1 MANRFLSNIK
11 INDSY
16 ELPPQD
22 GDANQIVV
30 TDGAGNLSFEDI
42 STISGNVEGIE
53 SDIVYYEVKNSSG
66 SPISKGKGVMAVGT
80 DGNSGH
86 ILIDEMVADG
96 SIEARYFLG
105 VLNETL
111 NNGDIGRVISF
122 GEVDQLNTT
131 GQNGETWTNGQVL
144 WCDPDSAGDFT
155 ITEPDGPNVKIPAA
169 FILKASTNGKIQ
181 VRVQANEGIHQLH
194 DTKITSTQADGEL
207 LVWDNT
213 IGVWKNDGTAT
224 IDYTNGRV
232 GIGETSPNSL
242 LHLKQGSPVVNIQS
256 SNSYPYSLIK
266 TTNSVGTT
274 VSAMETYA
282 NPAIAYLNTSYT
294 YSGNTSY
301 SRLAA
306 NYQSFGVLGA
316 ERMRIDSAG
325 NVGIGTTSPQEKL
338 HVQNYTTGES
348 HQAMFKGGAVTV
360 GDYSYISLNNGYSTE
375 YTKEVRLAAVSEQSN
390 SNTTGFAIL
399 TSPDSNGA
407 SGHERLR
414 ITAAG
419 NVGIG
424 TTSPG
429 DKLAVRTDVDN
440 SATNIENY
448 NGGININNSNTTINS
463 YSALKF
469 TGGTLDG
476 NYVKSVYLGNNISRL
491 DLGAFSNG
499 AGDNTVLSVTSTS
512 NVGIGTTSPANR
524 LSLHSTSDATLSNE
538 NTYNLS
544 ISQGT
549 TTNNRLVL
557 GYSEANNVG
566 LIGAVSTG
574 VAWRHIVMMSQG
586 GNLGI
591 GSNLSPAYKL
601 DVNGTVRFSDMLR
614 METSGS
620 EKIRLISNDTLGD
633 NYMSF
638 YTNTGARTA
647 YLGQGSTAN
656 NDFQL
661 YLQTN
666 NNFDIYTNAQHALRV
681 ASNGSVGIGTTS
693 PATILHI
700 DDNASTGS
708 GLKVTG
714 GGGGS
719 ALAEF
724 VRDVGA
730 TGTSIKMHASA
741 NFPQMTM
748 QSTGNTYSVGVDS
761 SGNFKISDNASI
773 GTNDRVTIS
782 NIGSVGIGTTSPD
795 STTMLSIESP
805 VRSGWG
811 MFSKTAGINN
821 WSGFYHDSSSNFNML
836 LRSGSGVQTAKIN
849 SSGDSYLNGGNV
861 GIGTTSPAYQ
871 LQLSTNSAAKPT
883 SSAWTVVSD
892 IRVKENIRDY
902 DKGLSSILNIEPKI
916 FDYNGKAG
924 FEKTKDNIGI
934 IAQDMLNIMP
944 ETINTYK
951 AKLNEEDE
959 QETELYNFDGHAIT
973 FALVNSI
980 KELQQQITD
989 LKTEIE
995 TLKKI

>member
-1 MANRFLSNIK
+1 MHVQKSSSSISWSAASGTSAIFES
-11 INDSY
+11 NDSNRNFVTITGASQA
-16 ELPPQD
+16 ELW
-22 GDANQIVV
+22 
-30 TDGAGNLSFEDI
+30 F
-42 STISGNVEGIE
+42 
-53 SDIVYYEVKNSSG
+53 G
-66 SPISKGKGVMAVGT
+66 SPSSQT
-80 DGNSGH
+80 
-86 ILIDEMVADG
+86 
-96 SIEARYFLG
+96 R
-105 VLNETL
+105 
-111 NNGDIGRVISF
+111 GRVRYQIATDDMEF
-122 GEVDQLNTT
+122 
-131 GQNGETWTNGQVL
+131 W
-144 WCDPDSAGDFT
+144 
-155 ITEPDGPNVKIPAA
+155 
-169 FILKASTNGKIQ
+169 
-181 VRVQANEGIHQLH
+181 
-194 DTKITSTQADGEL
+194 
-207 LVWDNT
+207 
-213 IGVWKNDGTAT
+213 IG
-224 IDYTNGRV
+224 
-232 GIGETSPNSL
+232 
-242 LHLKQGSPVVNIQS
+242 GSE
-256 SNSYPYSLIK
+256 K
-266 TTNSVGTT
+266 
-274 VSAMETYA
+274 
-282 NPAIAYLNTSYT
+282 
-294 YSGNTSY
+294 
-301 SRLAA
+301 
-306 NYQSFGVLGA
+306 
-316 ERMRIDSAG
+316 MRIG
-325 NVGIGTTSPQEKL
+325 
-338 HVQNYTTGES
+338 
-348 HQAMFKGGAVTV
+348 
-360 GDYSYISLNNGYSTE
+360 
-375 YTKEVRLAAVSEQSN
+375 
-390 SNTTGFAIL
+390 
-399 TSPDSNGA
+399 SNGF
-407 SGHERLR
+407 
-414 ITAAG
+414 
-419 NVGIG
+419 VGIG

-512 NVGIGTTSPANR
+512 NVGIGTTSPA
-524 LSLHSTSDATLSNE
+524 
-538 NTYNLS
+538 
-544 ISQGT
+544 
-549 TTNNRLVL
+549 
-557 GYSEANNVG
+557 
-566 LIGAVSTG
+566 
-574 VAWRHIVMMSQG
+574 
-586 GNLGI
+586 
-591 GSNLSPAYKL
+591 YKL

-614 METSGS
+614 METSGP

-773 GTNDRVTIS
+773 GTNDRVIIN
-782 NIGSVGIGTTSPD
+782 NIGNVGIGTTGPAAKLD
-795 STTMLSIESP
+795 VNGDILIK
-805 VRSGWG
+805 G
-811 MFSKTAGINN
+811 N
-821 WSGFYHDSSSNFNML
+821 SGFKYDSSILTIGDIYYSDDTEEVVIAAYGADKL
-836 LRSGSGVQTAKIN
+836 TIGEDYIHTN
-849 SSGDSYLNGGNV
+849 SNV

-871 LQLSTNSAAKPT
+871 LQLSANSAAKPT

-951 AKLNEEDE
+951 AKLNEGDE

-995 TLKKI
+995 TLKKL